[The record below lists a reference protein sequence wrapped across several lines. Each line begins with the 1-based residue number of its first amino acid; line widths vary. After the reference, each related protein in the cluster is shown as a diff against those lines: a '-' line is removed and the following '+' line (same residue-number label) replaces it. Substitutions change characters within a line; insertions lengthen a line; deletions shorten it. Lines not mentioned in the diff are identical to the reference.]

1 MSPQDAHSIIVNY
14 LKDFRPELIGVFG
27 SFIRG
32 DNTENSDIDILIRFR
47 DTYSLLQLIRIENE
61 LSELLGLK
69 VDLVTEGSI
78 KNERIKKSI
87 QNDLQIIFEA

>member
-1 MSPQDAHSIIVNY
+1 MSPQDAHSIIINY
-14 LKDFRPELIGVFG
+14 LKDFSPELIGVFG
-27 SFIRG
+27 SYIRG

-47 DTYSLLQLIRIENE
+47 NTYSLLQLIRIENE
-61 LSELLGLK
+61 LSELLGQR

-87 QNDLQIIFEA
+87 LNDLQIIFEA

>member
-61 LSELLGLK
+61 LSDLLGLK

-87 QNDLQIIFEA
+87 QKDLQIIFEA

>member
-14 LKDFRPELIGVFG
+14 LKDYTPELIGVFG

-32 DNTENSDIDILIRFR
+32 DNTENSDIDILIRFQE
-47 DTYSLLQLIRIENE
+47 TYSLLQLIRIENE

-87 QNDLQIIFEA
+87 QKDLQIIFKA